1 MRVPIWRSELLLE
14 IFGLVLWA
22 LHFSIPLT
30 YFTYLRRYARRPWN
44 VKVDKQYQ
52 PQLTVILPTYN
63 ESELIEKRLENLVTQ
78 DYPPNKLEIV
88 VVDSASTDGTAAIV
102 EDWLKRK
109 SEISAKLIRESARAG
124 KFRALTHATE
134 AIHPTSEV
142 IVLTDAD
149 AYWEPNALSE
159 VTSFLADPRVGA
171 VTGTIFYVEDSGA
184 LSEDTYR
191 NFSNIVHL
199 AESKLY
205 STPVFN
211 GPLCAFR
218 TELLRKIGFP
228 NFPGSDD
235 SAFGSFVALSGYR
248 AIQADTA
255 VVREYV
261 RGNRFRRKIRRAT
274 CLLLNFHN
282 TKRYAKKMNLYVR
295 SNFDNIWRT
304 DWWLCVVN
312 PWLLIASIPFLVV
325 GAFDDSKIAAG
336 LLLINTLLLLLKPYR
351 TWVLQQ
357 LYLILGAL
365 RSLWTNEEV
374 WNR

>member
-1 MRVPIWRSELLLE
+1 M
-14 IFGLVLWA
+14 
-22 LHFSIPLT
+22 LHFSVPLT
-30 YFTYLRRYARRPWN
+30 YFIYLRRYARRPWT
-44 VKVDKQYQ
+44 VKADKEYK
-52 PQLTVILPTYN
+52 PQLTVIVPTYN
-63 ESELIEKRLENLVTQ
+63 ESEFIQKRLENLVTQ
-78 DYPPNKLEIV
+78 VYPTNKLEIV

-102 EDWLKRK
+102 EDWLKRNK
-109 SEISAKLIRESARAG
+109 GINGKLIREPARGG
-124 KFRALTHATE
+124 KFQALTHAMGVIQSSSS
-134 AIHPTSEV
+134 AIA
-142 IVLTDAD
+142 LTDAD

-159 VTSFLADPRVGA
+159 AASFFADPRVGA
-171 VTGTIFYVEDSGA
+171 VTGTIFYVKDRGA
-184 LSEDTYR
+184 LSEDAYR
-191 NFSNIVHL
+191 DFSNAVHL

-235 SAFGSFVALSGYR
+235 SAFGSFVAFCGYR
-248 AIQADTA
+248 AIQVDTA

-261 RGNRFRRKIRRAT
+261 RGNRFRRRIRRAT

-304 DWWLCVVN
+304 EWWLCVVN
-312 PWLLIASIPFLVV
+312 PWLLIASILLLVV
-325 GAFDDSKIAAG
+325 GTIDDSKIAAG
-336 LLLINTLLLLLKPYR
+336 LLLITALLLLLQPSR
-351 TWVLQQ
+351 AWILQQ

-365 RSLWTNEEV
+365 RKLWTKEEV

>member
-1 MRVPIWRSELLLE
+1 MSELLLE
-14 IFGLVLWA
+14 FLGLLLWM
-22 LHFSIPLT
+22 LHFSVPLT

-44 VKVDKQYQ
+44 VKADKQYK

-78 DYPPNKLEIV
+78 DYPTNKVEIV

-102 EDWLKRK
+102 EDWLSRSKG
-109 SEISAKLIRESARAG
+109 INAKLIRESSRGG
-124 KFRALTHATE
+124 KFRALTYAMK
-134 AIHPTSEV
+134 AIRPTSEA

-171 VTGTIFYVEDSGA
+171 VTGTIFYVEDQGA
-184 LSEDTYR
+184 LGEDTYR
-191 NFSNIVHL
+191 NYYNAVHV
-199 AESKLY
+199 AESKLH
-205 STPVFN
+205 STAVFN
-211 GPLCAFR
+211 GPLLAIR
-218 TELLRKIGFP
+218 TELLHKIGFP

-235 SAFGSFVALSGYR
+235 SAFGSFVAFAGYR
-248 AIQADTA
+248 AIQVDTA

-261 RGNRFRRKIRRAT
+261 RGSQLRRRVRRAT

-282 TKRYAKKMNLYVR
+282 TKHYAKKMNLYVR
-295 SNFDNIWRT
+295 SDFDNIWRT
-304 DWWLCVVN
+304 EWWLCVVN
-312 PWLLIASIPFLVV
+312 PWLLLASVALLVV
-325 GAFDDSKIAAG
+325 GAILDGSKIASA
-336 LLLINTLLLLLKPYR
+336 LLAVNALLLLLRPYR

-357 LYLILGAL
+357 LYLILGAF
-365 RSLWTNEEV
+365 RNLWTNEEV

>member
-1 MRVPIWRSELLLE
+1 M
-14 IFGLVLWA
+14 LWA

-30 YFTYLRRYARRPWN
+30 YFTYLRRYARGPWN
-44 VKVDKQYQ
+44 VKVDKNYK
-52 PQLTVILPTYN
+52 PQLTVIVPTYN

-78 DYPPNKLEIV
+78 DYPTNKLEIV

-102 EDWLKRK
+102 ESWLKKK
-109 SEISAKLIRESARAG
+109 SGINAKLIRESARSG
-124 KFRALTHATE
+124 KFRALIHAM
-134 AIHPTSEV
+134 EV
-142 IVLTDAD
+142 IQSSSSAVVLTDAD
-149 AYWEPNALSE
+149 ASWEPNALSE
-159 VTSFLADPRVGA
+159 VISFLADPHVGA
-171 VTGTIFYVEDSGA
+171 VTGSIFYIEDRGA

-191 NFSNIVHL
+191 NFSNAVHL

-218 TELLRKIGFP
+218 SELLRKIGFP

-261 RGNRFRRKIRRAT
+261 RGNRFRRRIRMAT
-274 CLLLNFHN
+274 CLLLNFRN

-304 DWWLCVVN
+304 EWWLCVVN
-312 PWLLIASIPFLVV
+312 PWLLIASIPLLVV
-325 GAFDDSKIAAG
+325 GAIADSIIALG
-336 LLLINTLLLLLKPYR
+336 LLLITALFSLVQPSR
-351 TWVLQQ
+351 AWILQQ

-365 RSLWTNEEV
+365 RKLWTNEEV
-374 WNR
+374 WSR